1 MENNLTFTVE
11 RLNPGT
17 IGQDLADRRWG
28 SEDLYLCKVKLLN
41 LQIKSH

>member
-11 RLNPGT
+11 RMNPGT
-17 IGQDLADRRWG
+17 IAQDLAERRWG
-28 SEDLYLCKVKLLN
+28 SEDLYLCRVKLLN

>member
-17 IGQDLADRRWG
+17 IGQDLAERRWRNMG
-28 SEDLYLCKVKLLN
+28 RLYTKYQRIFRAKGN
-41 LQIKSH
+41 K

>member
-1 MENNLTFTVE
+1 MENNLTVTVE
-11 RLNPGT
+11 RLNPST
-17 IGQDLADRRWG
+17 IGQDLTERRWG